1 MKHDIYR
8 TLIFCIELLLPT
20 VLSAQK
26 LDSLRTNQ
34 LTVRCVQYGI
44 GYSNILDTYLST
56 QEYKGIDFRTS
67 RETMRMTNIGKGNV
81 SLQNFLQANFSF
93 GKNKVDNN
101 NTLAGMVNWN
111 YGLHYQFKLSDNFKL
126 LAGGLGDTNLGF
138 IYNLRNSNN
147 PASLRAYINL
157 DTSAM
162 AIWRFHVKKR
172 TFILRYQLNTPILG
186 VMFSPEMGES
196 YYEIFSLG
204 HYSGTIKLTSIHQ
217 QPSLRQFLSLDIP
230 IDQQQIRLTYLGDL
244 QQSHINNIKTHSY
257 SHVFMIGFVKRIY
270 KLSNKDLQKI
280 PASIQAY

>member
-1 MKHDIYR
+1 MKYDIYR

-34 LTVRCVQYGI
+34 LTVRCVQYGL

-67 RETMRMTNIGKGNV
+67 RETMHMTNIGKGNV
-81 SLQNFLQANFSF
+81 SVQNFLQANFSF
-93 GKNKVDNN
+93 CKNRVDNN

-157 DTSAM
+157 DASAM
-162 AIWRFHVKKR
+162 AIWRFHLKKK
-172 TFILRYQLNTPILG
+172 TLVLRYQLNTPILG

-204 HYSGTIKLTSIHQ
+204 HYSGTIKLTSIHE

-230 IDQQQIRLTYLGDL
+230 IGQQQIRLTYLGDL

-257 SHVFMIGFVKRIY
+257 SHVFMIGFVKRLY
-270 KLSNKDLQKI
+270 KLSNKELQKL

>member
-1 MKHDIYR
+1 MKHGIYR

-26 LDSLRTNQ
+26 LDSLKTNQ
-34 LTVRCVQYGI
+34 LTVRCVQYGL

-81 SLQNFLQANFSF
+81 SLQNFLQADFSF
-93 GKNKVDNN
+93 GKNRVDNN

-157 DTSAM
+157 DASAM
-162 AIWRFHVKKR
+162 AIWRFHVKKK
-172 TFILRYQLNTPILG
+172 TLVLRYQLNTPILG

-230 IDQQQIRLTYLGDL
+230 IGQQQIRLTYLGDL

-257 SHVFMIGFVKRIY
+257 SHIFMIGFVKRIY

>member
-1 MKHDIYR
+1 MKYDIYR
-8 TLIFCIELLLPT
+8 ALIFCIELLLPT
-20 VLSAQK
+20 TLSAQK

-34 LTVRCVQYGI
+34 LTVRCVQYGL

-81 SLQNFLQANFSF
+81 SAQNFLQANFSF
-93 GKNKVDNN
+93 GKNRVDNN

-157 DTSAM
+157 DASAM

-172 TFILRYQLNTPILG
+172 ILILRYQLNTPILG

-230 IDQQQIRLTYLGDL
+230 IGQQQIRLTYLGDL

>member
-1 MKHDIYR
+1 MNYDAFR
-8 TLIFCIELLLPT
+8 TLILCIELLLPT

-44 GYSNILDTYLST
+44 GHSNILDTYLST

-81 SLQNFLQANFSF
+81 SVQNFLQADFSF
-93 GKNKVDNN
+93 GKNRVDNN

-157 DTSAM
+157 DASAM
-162 AIWRFHVKKR
+162 AIWHFHIKR
-172 TFILRYQLNTPILG
+172 TALVLRYQLNTPILG

-204 HYSGTIKLTSIHQ
+204 HYSGTIKLTSLHS

-230 IDQQQIRLTYLGDL
+230 IGQQQIRLSYLGDL
-244 QQSHINNIKTHSY
+244 QQSHVNNIKTHSY
-257 SHVFMIGFVKRIY
+257 SHVFMIGFVKRLY
-270 KLSNKDLQKI
+270 KLSNKELQKL

>member
-1 MKHDIYR
+1 MKYDVYR
-8 TLIFCIELLLPT
+8 TLIFCIELLLPA

-44 GYSNILDTYLST
+44 GHSNILDTYLSP

-81 SLQNFLQANFSF
+81 SVQNFLQADFSF

-111 YGLHYQFKLSDNFKL
+111 YGLHYQFQLSDNFKL

-157 DTSAM
+157 DASAM
-162 AIWRFHVKKR
+162 AIWHFHIKKKA
-172 TFILRYQLNTPILG
+172 FVLRYQLNTPILG

-204 HYSGTIKLTSIHQ
+204 HYSGTIKLTSLHN

-230 IDQQQIRLTYLGDL
+230 IGQQQIRLTYLGDL
-244 QQSHINNIKTHSY
+244 QQSHVNNIKTHYY
-257 SHVFMIGFVKRIY
+257 SNVFMVGFVKRLY
-270 KLSNKDLQKI
+270 KLSNKELQKL
-280 PASIQAY
+280 PTSIQAY

>member
-93 GKNKVDNN
+93 GKNRVDNN

-157 DTSAM
+157 DASAM

-172 TFILRYQLNTPILG
+172 ILILRYQLNTPILG

-230 IDQQQIRLTYLGDL
+230 IGQQQIRLTYLGDL

>member
-1 MKHDIYR
+1 MNYDTFR
-8 TLIFCIELLLPT
+8 TLILCIELLLPT

-44 GYSNILDTYLST
+44 GHSNILDTYLST

-81 SLQNFLQANFSF
+81 SVQNFLQADFSF
-93 GKNKVDNN
+93 GKNRVDNN

-157 DTSAM
+157 DASAM
-162 AIWRFHVKKR
+162 AIWHFHIKKKA
-172 TFILRYQLNTPILG
+172 FVLRYQLNTPILG

-204 HYSGTIKLTSIHQ
+204 HYSGTIKLTSLHN

-230 IDQQQIRLTYLGDL
+230 IGQQQIRLTYLGDL
-244 QQSHINNIKTHSY
+244 QQSHVNNIKTHYY
-257 SHVFMIGFVKRIY
+257 SNVFMVGFVKRLY
-270 KLSNKDLQKI
+270 KLSNKELQKL
-280 PASIQAY
+280 PTSIQAY

>member
-1 MKHDIYR
+1 MKHGIYR

-26 LDSLRTNQ
+26 LDSLKTNQ
-34 LTVRCVQYGI
+34 LTVRCVQYGL

-81 SLQNFLQANFSF
+81 SLQNFLQADFSF
-93 GKNKVDNN
+93 GKNRVDNN

-157 DTSAM
+157 DASAM
-162 AIWRFHVKKR
+162 AIWRFHVKKK
-172 TFILRYQLNTPILG
+172 TLVLRYQLNTPILG

-204 HYSGTIKLTSIHQ
+204 HYSGTIKLTSVHQ

-230 IDQQQIRLTYLGDL
+230 IGQQQIRLTYLGDL

-257 SHVFMIGFVKRIY
+257 SHIFMIGFVKRIY